1 MSFRVSPEGKYN
13 GKSEY
18 SRNGPEEKFS
28 SAIHGIYKNKIS
40 SRAPTPHKMHFIS
53 RFWEEISGT
62 TVSAA
67 TSIMEAVTTENTPS
81 PLPPAM
87 DTIKVIRIGTS
98 SRAAMTIPA
107 LYARFR
113 SFWHAVPEF
122 RGIQFQ
128 LRCQWY
134 DWLNLRKFFAVSAVS
149 KMLSDQFTAGRT
161 ACMVVI

>member
-1 MSFRVSPEGKYN
+1 MIIRAFLSDNTGGNVISRITRGKNTTESPNTVGTDQKKN
-13 GKSEY
+13 S
-18 SRNGPEEKFS
+18 PPPFM
-28 SAIHGIYKNKIS
+28 AFTKNKIS
-40 SRAPTPHKMHFIS
+40 SRAPTPHKIHFIS

-98 SRAAMTIPA
+98 SRAAMTVPA

-113 SFWHAVPEF
+113 SF
-122 RGIQFQ
+122 
-128 LRCQWY
+128 
-134 DWLNLRKFFAVSAVS
+134 FACRSRISRDSVSIT
-149 KMLSDQFTAGRT
+149 LS
-161 ACMVVI
+161 MV

>member
-1 MSFRVSPEGKYN
+1 MAFT
-13 GKSEY
+13 
-18 SRNGPEEKFS
+18 
-28 SAIHGIYKNKIS
+28 KNKIS
-40 SRAPTPHKMHFIS
+40 SRAPTPHKIHFIS

-81 PLPPAM
+81 PLPSAM

-122 RGIQFQ
+122 RGIRFQ

>member
-1 MSFRVSPEGKYN
+1 MIIRAFLSDNTGGNVISRITRGKNTTESPNTVGTDQKKN
-13 GKSEY
+13 S
-18 SRNGPEEKFS
+18 PPPFM
-28 SAIHGIYKNKIS
+28 AFTKNKIS
-40 SRAPTPHKMHFIS
+40 SRAPTPHKIHFIS

-113 SFWHAVPEF
+113 SFLAC
-122 RGIQFQ
+122 RSRIS
-128 LRCQWY
+128 R
-134 DWLNLRKFFAVSAVS
+134 DSVSIT
-149 KMLSDQFTAGRT
+149 LS
-161 ACMVVI
+161 MV

>member
-1 MSFRVSPEGKYN
+1 MSFRVSPEGKIQR
-13 GKSEY
+13 KVRIQSERTRRKN
-18 SRNGPEEKFS
+18 SPPPFM
-28 SAIHGIYKNKIS
+28 AFTKNKIS
-40 SRAPTPHKMHFIS
+40 SRAPTPHKIHFIS

-107 LYARFR
+107 L
-113 SFWHAVPEF
+113 
-122 RGIQFQ
+122 
-128 LRCQWY
+128 
-134 DWLNLRKFFAVSAVS
+134 
-149 KMLSDQFTAGRT
+149 
-161 ACMVVI
+161 